1 MVSIRLY
8 LGGRWAVRSVGVKT
22 SGPICGGT
30 LRGRPGLDP
39 PLIPS
44 SVVPELAGS
53 LGRIDAG
60 ILPPG
65 GFIAYAV
72 HQSMMDAAER
82 DRELVARLAAQ
93 GLRLQVA

>member
-1 MVSIRLY
+1 M
-8 LGGRWAVRSVGVKT
+8 GVKV

-30 LRGRPGLDP
+30 LRGRPGPDP

-53 LGRIDAG
+53 LNGVDAG

-65 GFIAYAV
+65 SFIAYAV
-72 HQSMMDAAER
+72 HQSMMDTAER
-82 DRELVARLAAQ
+82 HRELVARLATQ
-93 GLRLQVA
+93 GSRLQVT